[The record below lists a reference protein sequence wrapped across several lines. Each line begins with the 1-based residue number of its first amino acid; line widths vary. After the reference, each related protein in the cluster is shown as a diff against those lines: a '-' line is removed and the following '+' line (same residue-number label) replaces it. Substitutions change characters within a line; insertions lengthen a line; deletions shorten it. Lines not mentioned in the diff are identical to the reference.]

1 MKTFNIIHF
10 VCAPVFF
17 ATPTMF
23 ASCFANRQA
32 ESNKTNW
39 SVS

>member
-10 VCAPVFF
+10 VCAPVIF

-23 ASCFANRQA
+23 ASYSADKQA
-32 ESNKTNW
+32 ESNKTN
-39 SVS
+39 